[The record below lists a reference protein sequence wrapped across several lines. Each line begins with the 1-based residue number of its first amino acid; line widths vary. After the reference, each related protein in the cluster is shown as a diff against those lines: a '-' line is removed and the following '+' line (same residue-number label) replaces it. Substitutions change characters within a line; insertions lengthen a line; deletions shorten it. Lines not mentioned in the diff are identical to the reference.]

1 MKHFLVMLT
10 AALATLSCG
19 LHEIGG
25 EVNKGNNDVWT
36 GPAGGGGT
44 SGPAM
49 RSRCYV
55 TCLDYP
61 EGYDWR
67 ADREK
72 GSVKCSLVVYSDG
85 VPVMKVP
92 VGDDYEV
99 SSDPDMHRI
108 VSGHLITD
116 YATASETV
124 VKMDGL
130 ERLRYPAREI
140 MAGVIVKE
148 DDIYTLG
155 QSRSGDGFSLRLNG
169 EVILE
174 RASGHVLGSLYEDNN
189 AVCFAF
195 AEKVASAEEDIERYY
210 HVCDGKVEQV
220 GLRDDV
226 QKIWDVMARNGR
238 VFILASLTGIKAPV
252 IICEDGLQAIE
263 MPSSASV
270 RSCRLFPLG
279 EGCGVEGIYSFIGRY
294 QYNAI
299 WIDGTIHKA
308 FDVGHLISSLTM
320 TDKGV
325 SCLVNPLGRLDKGI
339 IFRNGEEFEMP
350 EGYSSIGGCNA
361 AIVDGILYAGLS
373 SMRKNKPVL
382 WKDGAID
389 TLDVHGFISGLSI
402 EKVRK

>member
-1 MKHFLVMLT
+1 MKHFFVMLT

-25 EVNKGNNDVWT
+25 EGNKGYNDVWT

-124 VKMDGL
+124 VKMDGM
-130 ERLRYPAREI
+130 ERFRYPAREI

-169 EVILE
+169 EIILE
-174 RASGHVLGSLYEDNN
+174 RASGYVLGALYEDND

-226 QKIWDVMARNGR
+226 QKIWDVMIRNGKM
-238 VFILASLTGIKAPV
+238 FILASLTGIKAPV
-252 IICEDGLQAIE
+252 IIKDNGLQAIE
-263 MPSSASV
+263 VAQSASV
-270 RSCRLFPLG
+270 HSCRLFTIG
-279 EGCGVEGIYSFIGRY
+279 EGCGVEGVYSYMGRY
-294 QYNAI
+294 QYNAV
-299 WIDGTIHKA
+299 WIDGVIHKA
-308 FDVGHLISSLTM
+308 FDVGHLISSLTA
-320 TDKGV
+320 TEDGIC
-325 SCLVNPLGRLDKGI
+325 CLVNPSGASGKGV
-339 IFRNGEEFEMP
+339 IFRNGEEFDMP
-350 EGYSSIGGCNA
+350 SGYVSMGVSDA
-361 AIVDGILYAGLS
+361 VMVDGILHAGLS
-373 SMRKNKPVL
+373 STERKKPVL

-389 TLDVHGFISGLSI
+389 SLDVQGYISGLSV